1 MAEGI
6 LLGAVCYQEYPEGY
20 LDFLELAADLE
31 LGWVEFKYEFPLC
44 VHSKSKKYPEIR
56 KRANLLGIGLS
67 MHTAFDG
74 LNIASIDNEERLNS
88 IERVKE
94 SIEAASEMEITHA
107 TLHAGH
113 LMSVDYSEENWAN
126 SGKYNIESIKGLV
139 EYAGNLGLSLCLE
152 NGNAFKRAA
161 IKHGLFPG
169 DLKYIREN
177 VGTELKYTVDFGH
190 AIYLSRNPSFLVSEL
205 GTDNVKLSHL
215 HSNSGRVDSHSPL
228 GTGVLELDMV
238 VKRYIDEKWSFP
250 ISVEMKSEDNLRNS
264 LKVVRGIISKL
275 EGTR

>member
-1 MAEGI
+1 MTNGI
-6 LLGAVCYQEYPEGY
+6 LLGAVCFQEYPEGY
-20 LDFLELAADLE
+20 LDFLELAAELN

-56 KRANLLGIGLS
+56 KRADLLGIGLS

-74 LNIASIDNEERLNS
+74 LNIASIDGNER
-88 IERVKE
+88 IESVKRVKE

-113 LMSVDYSEENWAN
+113 LMSISYSAKNWDL
-126 SGKYNIESIKGLV
+126 SKKYNIESIRELV
-139 EYAGNLGLSLCLE
+139 EFAAPLGLTLCLE
-152 NGNAFKRAA
+152 NGNAFKRSAL
-161 IKHGLFPG
+161 KHGLFPG

-177 VGTELKYTVDFGH
+177 VGTELKFTIDFGH

-215 HSNSGRVDSHSPL
+215 HSNSGIVDSHSPL
-228 GTGVLELDMV
+228 GTGVLELE
-238 VKRYIDEKWSFP
+238 KLIGRYIEDEWEFP
-250 ISVEMKSEDNLRNS
+250 LSIEMKSEDNLSNS
-264 LKVVRGIISKL
+264 LEAVRRVINKI
-275 EGTR
+275 EGEQ